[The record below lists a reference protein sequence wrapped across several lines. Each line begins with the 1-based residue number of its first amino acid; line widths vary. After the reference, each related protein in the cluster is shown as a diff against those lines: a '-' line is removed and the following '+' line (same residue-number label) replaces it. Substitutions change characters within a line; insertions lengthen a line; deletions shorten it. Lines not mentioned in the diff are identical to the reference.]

1 LAVVVLAAATA
12 GCEFAKKKSPTEP
25 TVTLVDIR
33 ITGPSA
39 LLIGQTAGYTT
50 TATYSDSSSAP
61 VGASWTSAAPAI
73 AEVSAGGQLT
83 AWTAGSTT
91 ISASFDGRTANHAV
105 QITNPLI
112 GQWVLSAASNP
123 GSPSGIGTRT
133 KALTQTDWVVEQR
146 HPATGAIIFRHG
158 GRYTIRGTE
167 YSETVDFANA
177 STASLIGRTF
187 TATVN
192 ASANQ
197 FTQSSSGGT
206 EEWTRIP

>member
-1 LAVVVLAAATA
+1 L
-12 GCEFAKKKSPTEP
+12 S
-25 TVTLVDIR
+25 
-33 ITGPSA
+33 
-39 LLIGQTAGYTT
+39 
-50 TATYSDSSSAP
+50 
-61 VGASWTSAAPAI
+61 
-73 AEVSAGGQLT
+73 

-91 ISASFDGRTANHAV
+91 ISASFDGRTATHAV

-112 GQWVLSAASNP
+112 GQWILTAASNP
-123 GSPSGIGTRT
+123 GNPSGVGTRT
-133 KALTQTDWVVEQR
+133 KALTETDWVVEQK

-158 GRYTIRGTE
+158 GRYNIRGTE
-167 YSETVDFANA
+167 YSETVEFANA

-206 EEWTRIP
+206 EEWTRVP